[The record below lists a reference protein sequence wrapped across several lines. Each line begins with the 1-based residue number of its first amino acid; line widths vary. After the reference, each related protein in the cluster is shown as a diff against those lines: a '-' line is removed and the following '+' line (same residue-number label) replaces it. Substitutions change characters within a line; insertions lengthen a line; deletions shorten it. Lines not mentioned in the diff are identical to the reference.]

1 MTTKMFLKL
10 YEVKKDICQIITI
23 KDYLSFNEKDALVRN
38 VLKQTFEHRE
48 LGGIKSCSALRSKIF
63 IENILSEYTNI
74 EVDETTYDELAKANL
89 LPVIL
94 RMIGNEY
101 DMCSKML
108 GAYIDDIVNEFLW
121 LEDL

>member
-10 YEVKKDICQIITI
+10 YEIKKDISQIITI
-23 KDYLSFNEKDALVRN
+23 KDYLTFGEKDTLIRN
-38 VLKQTFEHRE
+38 VLKQTFEYRE
-48 LGGIKSCSALRSKIF
+48 LGGMKSCSALRSKVF
-63 IENILSEYTNI
+63 TESILSEYTNI

-101 DMCSKML
+101 DMCAKML
-108 GAYIDDIVNEFLW
+108 SAYIDDIVNEFIL